1 MEAEKVILQFS
12 CPDKPGVLAAVTQFL
27 FKNDAFMTEVSS
39 FSAHDTKRFFNRIAF
54 QKSDSSSFKLDTL
67 EKDFLANLNDFNID
81 CSFYNAE
88 VPCRTVIAVSKYS
101 HCLNDIIH
109 RWEVDALPIDIRAIV
124 SNHDDARSFSEWNK
138 IPYHHLPVSAETKKD
153 QEKLFK
159 DVIEDNDAELVIL
172 ARYMQI
178 LSPEFLNGL
187 TSDCIN
193 IHHSFLPG
201 FKGAKPYH
209 QAYDRGVKII
219 GATAHYVT
227 DDLDE
232 GPIIEQDIRRVD
244 HSTSPE
250 SMQQSGYDIESS
262 VLLRAVRLYSER
274 RIMLNGI
281 KTVVFN

>member
-12 CPDKPGVLAAVTQFL
+12 CPDKPGVLAAVTHFL

-54 QKSDSSSFKLDTL
+54 QKSDSSSFNLVTL
-67 EKDFLANLNDFNID
+67 ENDFLTDLNDFKID

-109 RWEVDALPIDIRAIV
+109 RWEVDALPIDIKAIV

-153 QEKLFK
+153 QERLFK

-178 LSPEFLNGL
+178 LSPDFLDGL

-209 QAYDRGVKII
+209 QAYERGVKII

>member
-54 QKSDSSSFKLDTL
+54 QKSDSSSFNLYTL
-67 EKDFLANLNDFNID
+67 ENDFLTDLNDFNID

-109 RWEVDALPIDIRAIV
+109 RWEVDALPIDIKAIV

-138 IPYHHLPVSAETKKD
+138 IPYHHLPVSAETKND
-153 QEKLFK
+153 QERLFK

-178 LSPEFLNGL
+178 LSPEFLDGL

-209 QAYDRGVKII
+209 QAYERGVKII

>member
-54 QKSDSSSFKLDTL
+54 QKSDSSCFNLDIL
-67 EKDFLANLNDFNID
+67 EKDFLADLNDFNID

-109 RWEVDALPIDIRAIV
+109 RWDVDALPIDIRAIV

-178 LSPEFLNGL
+178 LSSEFLDGL